1 MTAVLQF
8 TPQVD
13 APDPPPPPVKRIIE
27 LRTSKDGAHNF
38 GYWRQYDMGAQ
49 GRFNNQ
55 PVFRRL
61 GNGRRIV
68 MHVRVSGDFGRDL
81 VACSVDTE
89 AF

>member
-1 MTAVLQF
+1 MSTLDAVDR
-8 TPQVD
+8 TV
-13 APDPPPPPVKRIIE
+13 E

-49 GRFNNQ
+49 GKFNNQ